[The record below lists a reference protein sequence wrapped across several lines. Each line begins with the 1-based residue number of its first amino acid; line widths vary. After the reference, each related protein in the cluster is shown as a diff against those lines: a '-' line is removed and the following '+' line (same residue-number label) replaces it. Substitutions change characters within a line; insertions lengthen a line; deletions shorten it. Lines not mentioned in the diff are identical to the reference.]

1 MFRLWFKVS
10 PSGRNDS
17 CSLHRDR
24 CSTSALSLCR
34 SRKKTGTGVRRA
46 LSEEKPSHQSSK
58 VSSSGRND
66 NYSLHR
72 DKCSTSALSL
82 SSRRAPF
89 EERSCTAVKQGSARN
104 DKQGTKGKGQQ
115 DTTTTTTPKTRNN
128 TTQVQDTTV
137 LKSQPLPGDRRLHER
152 NDPVRK
158 LPAHINRQPKPDARV
173 LRALEGGTLLNR
185 IPPDFAKEPVD
196 AAG

>member
-1 MFRLWFKVS
+1 MTAGLICMFRLWFKVS
-10 PSGRNDS
+10 PSGRKDS
-17 CSLHRDR
+17 CSLRRDR

-58 VSSSGRND
+58 VSPSGRND
-66 NYSLHR
+66 SYSLHR

-115 DTTTTTTPKTRNN
+115 DTTSSFFSGFGWLYL
-128 TTQVQDTTV
+128 V
-137 LKSQPLPGDRRLHER
+137 PLS
-152 NDPVRK
+152 
-158 LPAHINRQPKPDARV
+158 
-173 LRALEGGTLLNR
+173 
-185 IPPDFAKEPVD
+185 
-196 AAG
+196 